1 MPVTLISSVAGA
13 NVNNKNSSKASTRDI
28 FKDVITKP
36 DKFLKSSLMTNTEK
50 FLQFHTCT
58 SYANAARINN
68 LLRTRFKKSDYAS
81 VYAEILYRILKIYT
95 NGGNMDIIIVGCG
108 KVGSALANVLS
119 TEHNITVIDKKEE
132 LIYSVTND
140 YDVMGIA
147 GNCLQTSVLDEA
159 NVDKTSIFIAVTD
172 SDEVNILSC
181 LIARKMNARHCI
193 ARVRSPEFNKQL
205 VFMREELGI
214 SMMVNP
220 DYNAANEIAKV
231 LRYPEAI
238 NIESFAKGRVD
249 LAEIRITS
257 GSILDNIA
265 LNQLSR
271 RLRLDVLI
279 CAVQRGEELIIPNG
293 NFILKAGDK
302 IHMTASHSAMV
313 KFFRSIS
320 AAYREKRVKS
330 AVLIGG
336 GRVAYHLAQQLIE
349 MGVKVKIIEIDEQR
363 CLELSERLNKVN
375 ISHADGTDHDIL
387 EEERVYDADA
397 VVTLTGIDEENI
409 LLSLLAKKNGV
420 EKVVTKVNRMSLIQ
434 LSDTLNLDSIVS
446 PKSITVNQILQYVR
460 AKQNSLGNSVTT
472 LYSLVNDR
480 LEAIE
485 FVVRDKKDYVDVPLK
500 KLKLRSGI
508 LIASIVRGN
517 DLIIPKGDD
526 CLKVND
532 SVVVVTTSKGFH
544 DLSNI
549 FD

>member
-1 MPVTLISSVAGA
+1 
-13 NVNNKNSSKASTRDI
+13 
-28 FKDVITKP
+28 
-36 DKFLKSSLMTNTEK
+36 
-50 FLQFHTCT
+50 
-58 SYANAARINN
+58 
-68 LLRTRFKKSDYAS
+68 
-81 VYAEILYRILKIYT
+81 
-95 NGGNMDIIIVGCG
+95 MDIIIVGCG
-108 KVGSALANVLS
+108 KVGSALAEVLS
-119 TEHNITVIDKKEE
+119 DEHSVTIIDKKESLVE
-132 LIYSVTND
+132 AATND
-140 YDVMGIA
+140 FDVMGIV
-147 GNCLQTSVLDEA
+147 GNCLQTEVLEEA
-159 NVDKTSIFIAVTD
+159 NVSKANILIAVTT

-181 LIARKMNARHCI
+181 LIAKRMGARHCI
-193 ARVRSPEFNKQL
+193 ARVRSPEFDKQL

-257 GSILDNIA
+257 GSILDGVA
-265 LNQLSR
+265 LSQLSR

-279 CAVQRGEELIIPNG
+279 CAVQRGDELTIPNG
-293 NFILKAGDK
+293 NFVLRAGDK
-302 IHMTASHSAMV
+302 IHMTASHSNMV
-313 KFFRSIS
+313 KFFKSIS

-349 MGVKVKIIEIDEQR
+349 MGVKVKIIEIDHER
-363 CLELSERLNKVN
+363 CLELSDRLNKVD
-375 ISHADGTDHDIL
+375 ISCADGTDHDIL

-409 LLSLLAKKNGV
+409 LLSLLAKNNGV
-420 EKVVTKVNRMSLIQ
+420 DKVVTKVNRMSLMQ
-434 LSDTLNLDSIVS
+434 LSDTLDLDSIIS
-446 PKSITVNQILQYVR
+446 PKTITVNQILQYVR
-460 AKQNSLGNSVTT
+460 AKQNSLGNNVTT
-472 LYSLVNDR
+472 LYRLVNDR

-508 LIASIVRGN
+508 LIASIARGN
-517 DLIIPKGDD
+517 ELIIPKGDD
-526 CLKVND
+526 CLQVND
-532 SVVVVTTSKGFH
+532 SVVVITTTKGMH

>member
-1 MPVTLISSVAGA
+1 
-13 NVNNKNSSKASTRDI
+13 
-28 FKDVITKP
+28 
-36 DKFLKSSLMTNTEK
+36 
-50 FLQFHTCT
+50 
-58 SYANAARINN
+58 
-68 LLRTRFKKSDYAS
+68 
-81 VYAEILYRILKIYT
+81 
-95 NGGNMDIIIVGCG
+95 MDIIIVGCG
-108 KVGSALANVLS
+108 KVGSALAEVLS
-119 TEHNITVIDKKEE
+119 EEHNVTVIDKNEE
-132 LIYSVTND
+132 VIDSRVND
-140 YDVMGIA
+140 LDVMGIA
-147 GNCLQTSVLDEA
+147 GNCLQTDVLEEA
-159 NVDKTSIFIAVTD
+159 NVDKANIFIAVTN

-181 LIARKMNARHCI
+181 LIAKKMKARHCV
-193 ARVRSPEFNKQL
+193 ARVRNPEFDKQL

-257 GSILDNIA
+257 GSILDGVA
-265 LNQLSR
+265 LSHLTR

-279 CAVQRGEELIIPNG
+279 CAVQRGDELLIPNG
-293 NFILKAGDK
+293 NFTLRSGDK
-302 IHMTASHSAMV
+302 IHMTASHSNMV
-313 KFFRSIS
+313 KFFKSIS

-349 MGVKVKIIEIDEQR
+349 MGVKVKIIEIDRNR
-363 CLELSERLNKVN
+363 CLQLSDRLNKVD
-375 ISHADGTDHDIL
+375 ISCADGTDHDIL
-387 EEERVYDADA
+387 IEEHVYDADA

-409 LLSLLAKKNGV
+409 LLSLLAKNNGV
-420 EKVVTKVNRMSLIQ
+420 DKVVTKVSRMSLMQ
-434 LSDTLNLDSIVS
+434 LSDSLALDSIIS

-460 AKQNSLGNSVTT
+460 ARQNSLGNSVTT
-472 LYSLVNDR
+472 LYRLVKDR

-485 FVVRDKKDYVDVPLK
+485 FVVRDKKDYVDIPLK

-526 CLKVND
+526 CLRVND
-532 SVVVVTTSKGFH
+532 SVVVVTTNKGMH

>member
-1 MPVTLISSVAGA
+1 
-13 NVNNKNSSKASTRDI
+13 
-28 FKDVITKP
+28 
-36 DKFLKSSLMTNTEK
+36 
-50 FLQFHTCT
+50 
-58 SYANAARINN
+58 
-68 LLRTRFKKSDYAS
+68 
-81 VYAEILYRILKIYT
+81 
-95 NGGNMDIIIVGCG
+95 MDIIIVGCG
-108 KVGSALANVLS
+108 KVGSALAEVLS
-119 TEHNITVIDKKEE
+119 DEHNITIIDKKESLVE
-132 LIYSVTND
+132 TATND
-140 YDVMGIA
+140 FDVMGIV
-147 GNCLQTSVLDEA
+147 GNCLQTEILEEA
-159 NVDKTSIFIAVTD
+159 NVSKTNIFIAVTA
-172 SDEVNILSC
+172 SDEVNILPC
-181 LIARKMNARHCI
+181 LIAKKMGARHCI
-193 ARVRSPEFNKQL
+193 ARVRSPEFDKQL

-257 GSILDNIA
+257 GSILDGVA
-265 LNQLSR
+265 LSQLSR

-293 NFILKAGDK
+293 NFVLRAGDK
-302 IHMTASHSAMV
+302 IHMTASHSNMV
-313 KFFRSIS
+313 KFFKSIS

-349 MGVKVKIIEIDEQR
+349 MGVKVKIIEIDHER
-363 CLELSERLNKVN
+363 CLELSDRLNKVD
-375 ISHADGTDHDIL
+375 ISCADGTDHDIL

-409 LLSLLAKKNGV
+409 LLSLLAKNNGV
-420 EKVVTKVNRMSLIQ
+420 EKVVTKVNRMSLMQ
-434 LSDTLNLDSIVS
+434 LSDTLDLDSLIS

-460 AKQNSLGNSVTT
+460 ARQNSLGNSVTT
-472 LYSLVNDR
+472 LYRMVNDR

-517 DLIIPKGDD
+517 ELIIPKGDD
-526 CLKVND
+526 CLQVND
-532 SVVVVTTSKGFH
+532 SVVVVTTTKGMH

>member
-1 MPVTLISSVAGA
+1 
-13 NVNNKNSSKASTRDI
+13 
-28 FKDVITKP
+28 
-36 DKFLKSSLMTNTEK
+36 
-50 FLQFHTCT
+50 
-58 SYANAARINN
+58 
-68 LLRTRFKKSDYAS
+68 
-81 VYAEILYRILKIYT
+81 
-95 NGGNMDIIIVGCG
+95 MDIIIVGCG
-108 KVGSALANVLS
+108 KVGSALAEVLS
-119 TEHNITVIDKKEE
+119 DEHNITIIDKKESLVE
-132 LIYSVTND
+132 TATND
-140 YDVMGIA
+140 FDVMGIV
-147 GNCLQTSVLDEA
+147 GNCLQTDVLEEA
-159 NVDKTSIFIAVTD
+159 NVSKTNIFIAVTA

-181 LIARKMNARHCI
+181 LIAKKMGARHCI
-193 ARVRSPEFNKQL
+193 ARVRSPEFDKQL

-257 GSILDNIA
+257 GSILDGVA
-265 LNQLSR
+265 LSQLSR

-279 CAVQRGEELIIPNG
+279 CAVQRGEELTIPNG
-293 NFILKAGDK
+293 NFVLRAGDK
-302 IHMTASHSAMV
+302 IHMTASHSNMV
-313 KFFRSIS
+313 KFFKSIS

-349 MGVKVKIIEIDEQR
+349 MGVKVKIIEIDRER
-363 CLELSERLNKVN
+363 CLELSDRLNKVD
-375 ISHADGTDHDIL
+375 ISCADGTDHDIL

-409 LLSLLAKKNGV
+409 LLSLLAKNNGV
-420 EKVVTKVNRMSLIQ
+420 EKVVTKVNRMSLMQ
-434 LSDTLNLDSIVS
+434 LSDTLDLDSLIS

-460 AKQNSLGNSVTT
+460 ARQNSLGNSVTT
-472 LYSLVNDR
+472 LYRMVNDR

-517 DLIIPKGDD
+517 ELIIPKGDD
-526 CLKVND
+526 CLQVND
-532 SVVVVTTSKGFH
+532 SVVVVTTTKGMH

>member
-1 MPVTLISSVAGA
+1 M
-13 NVNNKNSSKASTRDI
+13 
-28 FKDVITKP
+28 
-36 DKFLKSSLMTNTEK
+36 NT
-50 FLQFHTCT
+50 H
-58 SYANAARINN
+58 
-68 LLRTRFKKSDYAS
+68 
-81 VYAEILYRILKIYT
+81 
-95 NGGNMDIIIVGCG
+95 GGIMDIIIVGCG
-108 KVGSALANVLS
+108 KVGIALAEVLS
-119 TEHNITVIDKKEE
+119 EEHNVTMIDKDEN
-132 LIYSVTND
+132 LINAAIND
-140 YDVMGIA
+140 FDIMGIA
-147 GNCLQTSVLDEA
+147 GNCLQTNVLEEA
-159 NVDKTSIFIAVTD
+159 NVDKANLFIAVTT

-181 LIARKMNARHCI
+181 LIAKRMKARHCI
-193 ARVRSPEFNKQL
+193 ARVRSPEFEKQL

-257 GSILDNIA
+257 GSILDNLA
-265 LNQLSR
+265 LSHLSR

-349 MGVKVKIIEIDEQR
+349 MGVKVKIIEIDEKR
-363 CLELSERLNKVN
+363 CLELSQRLDKVN
-375 ISHADGTDHDIL
+375 ISCADGTDHDIL

-420 EKVVTKVNRMSLIQ
+420 DKVVTKVNRMSLIQ
-434 LSDTLNLDSIVS
+434 LSDTLSLDSIIS

-460 AKQNSLGNSVTT
+460 AKQNSLGNNVTT
-472 LYSLVNDR
+472 LYRLVNDR

-485 FVVRDKKDYVDVPLK
+485 FIVRDEKDYVGVPLK
-500 KLKLRSGI
+500 KLKIRSGI

-517 DLIIPKGDD
+517 ELIIPKGDD
-526 CLKVND
+526 CLRVND
-532 SVVVVTTSKGFH
+532 SVVVVTTNKGFH

>member
-1 MPVTLISSVAGA
+1 
-13 NVNNKNSSKASTRDI
+13 
-28 FKDVITKP
+28 
-36 DKFLKSSLMTNTEK
+36 
-50 FLQFHTCT
+50 
-58 SYANAARINN
+58 
-68 LLRTRFKKSDYAS
+68 
-81 VYAEILYRILKIYT
+81 
-95 NGGNMDIIIVGCG
+95 MDIIIVGCG
-108 KVGSALANVLS
+108 KVGIALAEVLS
-119 TEHNITVIDKKEE
+119 EEHNVTMIDKDEN
-132 LIYSVTND
+132 LINAAIND
-140 YDVMGIA
+140 FDIMGIA
-147 GNCLQTSVLDEA
+147 GNCLQTNVLEEA
-159 NVDKTSIFIAVTD
+159 NVDKANLFIAVTT

-181 LIARKMNARHCI
+181 LIAKRMKARHCI
-193 ARVRSPEFNKQL
+193 ARVRSPEFEKQL

-257 GSILDNIA
+257 GSILDNLA
-265 LNQLSR
+265 LSHLSR

-349 MGVKVKIIEIDEQR
+349 MGVKVKIIEIDEKR
-363 CLELSERLNKVN
+363 CLELSQRLDKVN
-375 ISHADGTDHDIL
+375 ISCADGTDHDIL

-420 EKVVTKVNRMSLIQ
+420 DKVVTKVNRMSLIQ
-434 LSDTLNLDSIVS
+434 LSDTLSLDSIIS

-460 AKQNSLGNSVTT
+460 AKQNSLGNNVTT
-472 LYSLVNDR
+472 LYRLVNDR

-485 FVVRDKKDYVDVPLK
+485 FIVRDEKDYVGVPLK
-500 KLKLRSGI
+500 KLKIRSGI

-517 DLIIPKGDD
+517 ELIIPKGDD

-532 SVVVVTTSKGFH
+532 SVVVVTTNKGFH

>member
-1 MPVTLISSVAGA
+1 
-13 NVNNKNSSKASTRDI
+13 
-28 FKDVITKP
+28 
-36 DKFLKSSLMTNTEK
+36 
-50 FLQFHTCT
+50 
-58 SYANAARINN
+58 
-68 LLRTRFKKSDYAS
+68 
-81 VYAEILYRILKIYT
+81 
-95 NGGNMDIIIVGCG
+95 MDIIIVGCG
-108 KVGSALANVLS
+108 KVGSALAEVLS
-119 TEHNITVIDKKEE
+119 DEHNVTIIDKKESLVE
-132 LIYSVTND
+132 AASND
-140 YDVMGIA
+140 FDVMGIV
-147 GNCLQTSVLDEA
+147 GNCLQTEVLEEA
-159 NVDKTSIFIAVTD
+159 NVAKANIIIAVTA

-181 LIARKMNARHCI
+181 LIAKRMGARHCI
-193 ARVRSPEFNKQL
+193 ARVRSPEFDKQL

-257 GSILDNIA
+257 GSILDGVA
-265 LNQLSR
+265 LSQLSR

-279 CAVQRGEELIIPNG
+279 CAVQRGDELTIPNG
-293 NFILKAGDK
+293 NFVLRAGDK
-302 IHMTASHSAMV
+302 IHMTASHSNMV
-313 KFFRSIS
+313 KFFKSIS

-349 MGVKVKIIEIDEQR
+349 MGVKVKIIEIDRER
-363 CLELSERLNKVN
+363 CLELSDRLNKVD
-375 ISHADGTDHDIL
+375 ISCADGTDHDIL

-409 LLSLLAKKNGV
+409 LLSLLAKNNGV
-420 EKVVTKVNRMSLIQ
+420 DKVVTKVNRMSLMQ
-434 LSDTLNLDSIVS
+434 LSDTLDLDSIIS

-460 AKQNSLGNSVTT
+460 AKQNSLGNNVTT
-472 LYSLVNDR
+472 LYRLVNDR

-485 FVVRDKKDYVDVPLK
+485 FVVRDKKEYVDVPLK

-508 LIASIVRGN
+508 LIGSIVRGN
-517 DLIIPKGDD
+517 ELIIPKGDD
-526 CLKVND
+526 CLQVND
-532 SVVVVTTSKGFH
+532 SVVVITTTEGMH

>member
-1 MPVTLISSVAGA
+1 
-13 NVNNKNSSKASTRDI
+13 
-28 FKDVITKP
+28 
-36 DKFLKSSLMTNTEK
+36 
-50 FLQFHTCT
+50 
-58 SYANAARINN
+58 
-68 LLRTRFKKSDYAS
+68 
-81 VYAEILYRILKIYT
+81 
-95 NGGNMDIIIVGCG
+95 MDITIVGCG
-108 KVGSALANVLS
+108 KVGAALADVLS
-119 TEHNITVIDKKEE
+119 SEHNVTIIDKKEV
-132 LIYSVTND
+132 LVQSASND
-140 YDVMGIA
+140 FDVMGIV
-147 GNCLQTSVLDEA
+147 GNCLQTEVLTEA
-159 NVDKTSIFIAVTD
+159 NAHKANIFIAVTT

-181 LIARKMNARHCI
+181 LIAKRLGARHCI
-193 ARVRSPEFNKQL
+193 ARVRSPEFDKQM

-249 LAEIRITS
+249 LAEIRITD
-257 GSILDNIA
+257 GSILDGVA
-265 LNQLSR
+265 LSQLSR
-271 RLRLDVLI
+271 RMRLDVLI
-279 CAVQRGEELIIPNG
+279 CAVQRGDELTIPNG
-293 NFILKAGDK
+293 NFVLRSGDK
-302 IHMTASHSAMV
+302 IHMTASHSNMV
-313 KFFRSIS
+313 KFFKSIS

-349 MGVKVKIIEIDEQR
+349 MGVKVKIIEIDRDR
-363 CLELSERLNKVN
+363 CLELSDRLNKVD
-375 ISHADGTDHDIL
+375 ISCADGTDHDIL

-409 LLSLLAKKNGV
+409 LLSLLAKNNGV

-434 LSDTLNLDSIVS
+434 LSDTLSLDSIIS
-446 PKSITVNQILQYVR
+446 PKTITVNQILQYVR
-460 AKQNSLGNSVTT
+460 AKQNSVGNSVTT
-472 LYSLVNDR
+472 LYRLVNDR

-517 DLIIPKGDD
+517 ELIIPKGDD
-526 CLKVND
+526 CLKVDD
-532 SVVVVTTSKGFH
+532 SVVVVTTTKGMH